1 MVMVFTSQSYNNYCL
16 YMKVQ
21 LCKFGGTHPKPSVID
36 IYLSG
41 TPNNVEA
48 TKVSVE
54 PSFD

>member
-1 MVMVFTSQSYNNYCL
+1 MVVVFTSQSYNSYCL

-21 LCKFGGTHPKPSVID
+21 LCKFGGTHPKPTVID